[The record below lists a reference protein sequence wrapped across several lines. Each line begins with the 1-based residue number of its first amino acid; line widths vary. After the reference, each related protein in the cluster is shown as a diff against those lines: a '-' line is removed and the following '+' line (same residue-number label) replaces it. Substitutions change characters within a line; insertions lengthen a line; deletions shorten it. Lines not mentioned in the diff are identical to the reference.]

1 MKGVKTDIE
10 YFFAS
15 NVEELFIS
23 HEYYIKVTSKV
34 MISDKK
40 NIGTELTDIWK
51 QQAINNLPNRR
62 DYVIDN

>member
-40 NIGTELTDIWK
+40 NIGTELTDI
-51 QQAINNLPNRR
+51 
-62 DYVIDN
+62 